1 MRSLSGSGAKW
12 PTLQGFVLPPTPKP
26 ASLREPVSGRL
37 GADWAQ
43 RTEGISHAPSTRL
56 TITSQMTQSE
66 RRCAFCETEGPLT
79 REHVWPQWLKE
90 VLPQGLQWFGMEV
103 EENGVKTPRI
113 WQGETISAT
122 VRRVCRECNNGWM
135 SRIEEYSRP
144 LLTPLVLGERRSL
157 SPQDQEIAATWGFKT
172 ILMLQFL
179 NRADQR
185 EIPRDQYRWFFQ
197 HQTPPSAARIS
208 LADFS

>member
-1 MRSLSGSGAKW
+1 
-12 PTLQGFVLPPTPKP
+12 
-26 ASLREPVSGRL
+26 
-37 GADWAQ
+37 
-43 RTEGISHAPSTRL
+43 
-56 TITSQMTQSE
+56 
-66 RRCAFCETEGPLT
+66 
-79 REHVWPQWLKE
+79 
-90 VLPQGLQWFGMEV
+90 
-103 EENGVKTPRI
+103 
-113 WQGETISAT
+113 
-122 VRRVCRECNNGWM
+122 M

-208 LADFS
+208 LGHFSGPLVDGTYWHSAYGPPPVGSGTPTEYQVTFNVGRLLYHAFGRTDKADATKESTMTPEAESYEWLTGLATPAFVYRRDDESSSHS